1 MTLAAPASYCEPSFT
16 HSLSPGPL
24 TKTLVDYWRLVW
36 QERVHAIVM
45 VTNLREDK
53 KLKCQQ
59 YWPENDCKDFGP
71 FRVTLTDTQ
80 LFANFTIRLFQVEVS
95 GLQVSVTVLE
105 EMTIKAFLL
114 VSSS

>member
-1 MTLAAPASYCEPSFT
+1 
-16 HSLSPGPL
+16 
-24 TKTLVDYWRLVW
+24 
-36 QERVHAIVM
+36 M

-95 GLQVSVTVLE
+95 GVQVSVRVLR
-105 EMTIKAFLL
+105 EMTIKIFLL
-114 VSSS
+114 ISSS